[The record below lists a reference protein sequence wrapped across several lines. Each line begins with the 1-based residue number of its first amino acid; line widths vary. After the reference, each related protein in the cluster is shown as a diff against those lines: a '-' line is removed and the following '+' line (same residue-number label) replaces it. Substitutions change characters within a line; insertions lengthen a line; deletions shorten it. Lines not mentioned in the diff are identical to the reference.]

1 MSVTAHEVFGHS
13 ISLSLFRQLPSAW
26 SEDAVEFFQR
36 ETRNCPGV
44 HLQPRAASPVMAADG
59 GLSLPAEIF
68 FDETAC
74 DSAVSR
80 ARSLRRSMSQKL
92 REKGLAVLLMGAEE
106 EEELFEEE
114 EEEEELKGGTDA
126 EIRSPNG
133 SGKSSFS
140 RMDLSADDKFDEGE
154 EVKRWLPPVIPKAN
168 TFMAR
173 LTFVSPLGQL
183 YVQNSEDKV
192 KKCNSVTR
200 YDTC

>member
-114 EEEEELKGGTDA
+114 EEEDELEGESAA

-140 RMDLSADDKFDEGE
+140 RMDLSADDKFDESE

-192 KKCNSVTR
+192 KKCNSVAR
-200 YDTC
+200 YDPY